1 VCAAVTKITLRRVR
15 SSRFF
20 FQTIKEDEMLV
31 LARKP
36 GETIYIG
43 KDIEITV
50 MRVSGNNVKLAIK
63 APDGVKILRAE
74 LRKKEN

>member
-1 VCAAVTKITLRRVR
+1 VR
-15 SSRFF
+15 GSRFF
-20 FQTIKEDEMLV
+20 KSIKEDAMLV

-43 KDIEITV
+43 NDIEITV
-50 MRVSGNNVKLAIK
+50 MRVAGNNVKLAIK

>member
-1 VCAAVTKITLRRVR
+1 
-15 SSRFF
+15 
-20 FQTIKEDEMLV
+20 MLV

-50 MRVSGNNVKLAIK
+50 MKVSGNNVKLAIK

>member
-1 VCAAVTKITLRRVR
+1 
-15 SSRFF
+15 
-20 FQTIKEDEMLV
+20 MLV

-43 KDIEITV
+43 NDIEITV
-50 MRVSGNNVKLAIK
+50 MKVSGNNVKLVIK

-74 LRKKEN
+74 LRKEGN